1 MEWLKDGVK
10 NTSFFHAK
18 ATIRD
23 QVNKIIGLRDASG
36 SWTEDKQ
43 QMEAVVDS
51 YFPSLFSSTNPEDG
65 EIIEVL
71 QSLEPRL
78 SEEDTIALS
87 HPFTEQEVKDAL
99 SNMSPMKSPGRMVIW
114 LSFTKNIGIF

>member
-1 MEWLKDGVK
+1 
-10 NTSFFHAK
+10 
-18 ATIRD
+18 
-23 QVNKIIGLRDASG
+23 
-36 SWTEDKQ
+36 
-43 QMEAVVDS
+43 MEAVVDS

-65 EIIEVL
+65 EIREVL

-99 SNMSPMKSPGRMVIW
+99 SSMSPMKSPGRMVIW

>member
-65 EIIEVL
+65 EIREVL

-87 HPFTEQEVKDAL
+87 HPFTEQAVKDAL
-99 SNMSPMKSPGRMVIW
+99 SSMSPMKSPGRMVIW

>member
-65 EIIEVL
+65 EIREVL

-99 SNMSPMKSPGRMVIW
+99 SSMSPMKSPGRMVIW

>member
-1 MEWLKDGVK
+1 MEWLKEGVK

-51 YFPSLFSSTNPEDG
+51 YFPSLFSSTNPEEG
-65 EIIEVL
+65 EIREVL

-87 HPFTEQEVKDAL
+87 HPSRNK
-99 SNMSPMKSPGRMVIW
+99 R
-114 LSFTKNIGIF
+114 

>member
-51 YFPSLFSSTNPEDG
+51 YFPSLFSSMNPEDG
-65 EIIEVL
+65 EIREVL

>member
-18 ATIRD
+18 ATVRD

-65 EIIEVL
+65 EIREVL

-99 SNMSPMKSPGRMVIW
+99 SSMSPMKSPGRMVIW